1 MPVRTRSLVEPK
13 VEVARKP
20 GALKLQRQTLL
31 EKVSSESPPGCPHVE
46 RFEPTRRC
54 PACESGMNV
63 PGVRHTKDCRKRFAG
78 FQEQQSKERR
88 VHEPESFS
96 SPPGSKHGVSTE
108 PSPSVPEHAESST
121 PTDDPTLSEP
131 PLRAQEEYRM
141 RFKRFSRNCNCRV
154 GKGDQGVGNRVPS
167 GQFEL

>member
-1 MPVRTRSLVEPK
+1 MRIRNE
-13 VEVARKP
+13 
-20 GALKLQRQTLL
+20 
-31 EKVSSESPPGCPHVE
+31 C
-46 RFEPTRRC
+46 
-54 PACESGMNV
+54 
-63 PGVRHTKDCRKRFAG
+63 GVRHTKDCRKRFAG

-96 SPPGSKHGVSTE
+96 SPLGSKHGVSTE

-141 RFKRFSRNCNCRV
+141 RFKRSAETATAELEKEIKESATESLQDSLNFDWFRAGSSEPV
-154 GKGDQGVGNRVPS
+154 LMTTLMSLEGAPSFVPATS
-167 GQFEL
+167 PEVHG